1 MDSCMAYA
9 GALEPLEV
17 NDVGMHGFIRGEIF
31 IDPRTGDHRTR
42 VEFVPVAR
50 RTYVSVEIPVTASTT
65 GLELED
71 RVRRLTG
78 GKATI
83 SQQDQERL
91 LSVDPIHAEQHA
103 GGYVGQKPDSQRYRG
118 MDREV
123 QVASGYLY
131 RIVLTGERD
140 PQWEPNVDRLLA
152 LENVADV
159 TDHTRPAWDWEAL
172 SRQYQGQ
179 LIGRFLAEYEGRE
192 LSPAEQ
198 LSRTYGLEAL
208 LTARGGEI

>member
-1 MDSCMAYA
+1 
-9 GALEPLEV
+9 
-17 NDVGMHGFIRGEIF
+17 
-31 IDPRTGDHRTR
+31 
-42 VEFVPVAR
+42 
-50 RTYVSVEIPVTASTT
+50 
-65 GLELED
+65 
-71 RVRRLTG
+71 
-78 GKATI
+78 
-83 SQQDQERL
+83 
-91 LSVDPIHAEQHA
+91 
-103 GGYVGQKPDSQRYRG
+103 
-118 MDREV
+118 MDREG

-159 TDHTRPAWDWEAL
+159 TDYTRPAWDWEAL

>member
-1 MDSCMAYA
+1 
-9 GALEPLEV
+9 
-17 NDVGMHGFIRGEIF
+17 
-31 IDPRTGDHRTR
+31 
-42 VEFVPVAR
+42 
-50 RTYVSVEIPVTASTT
+50 
-65 GLELED
+65 
-71 RVRRLTG
+71 
-78 GKATI
+78 
-83 SQQDQERL
+83 
-91 LSVDPIHAEQHA
+91 
-103 GGYVGQKPDSQRYRG
+103 

-159 TDHTRPAWDWEAL
+159 TDYTRPAWDWE
-172 SRQYQGQ
+172 
-179 LIGRFLAEYEGRE
+179 
-192 LSPAEQ
+192 AEQ

>member
-1 MDSCMAYA
+1 MAYA
-9 GALEPLEV
+9 GAPEPLEV

-83 SQQDQERL
+83 RD
-91 LSVDPIHAEQHA
+91 
-103 GGYVGQKPDSQRYRG
+103 
-118 MDREV
+118 
-123 QVASGYLY
+123 
-131 RIVLTGERD
+131 TGE
-140 PQWEPNVDRLLA
+140 W
-152 LENVADV
+152 
-159 TDHTRPAWDWEAL
+159 
-172 SRQYQGQ
+172 
-179 LIGRFLAEYEGRE
+179 IGKCRWLRVICTVSY
-192 LSPAEQ
+192 
-198 LSRTYGLEAL
+198 
-208 LTARGGEI
+208 